1 MRAYCHQDFLG
12 KLIDLAS
19 RFMRANSSL
28 PPAFVNSSMT
38 WSRVALVTCVISLL
52 IRAGG
57 CAAGLLGAAEAA
69 DSPELEGLNPVGRG
83 PDDVEEDAGGA
94 NDVSGREEEA
104 ATAVNK

>member
-1 MRAYCHQDFLG
+1 
-12 KLIDLAS
+12 
-19 RFMRANSSL
+19 MRANSSL

-38 WSRVALVTCVISLL
+38 WSRVALATCVISLL

-83 PDDVEEDAGGA
+83 PDDVEDVGGA
-94 NDVSGREEEA
+94 GVVSGREDEA

>member
-1 MRAYCHQDFLG
+1 
-12 KLIDLAS
+12 
-19 RFMRANSSL
+19 MRANSSL

-38 WSRVALVTCVISLL
+38 WSRVALATCVISLL

-94 NDVSGREEEA
+94 GVVSGREDEA